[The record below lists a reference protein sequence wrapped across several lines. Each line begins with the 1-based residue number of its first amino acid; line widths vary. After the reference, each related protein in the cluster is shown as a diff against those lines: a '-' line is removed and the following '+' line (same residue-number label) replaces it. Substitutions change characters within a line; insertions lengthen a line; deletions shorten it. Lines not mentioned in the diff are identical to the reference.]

1 MPRTVLERG
10 KTGNGVAELQQ
21 LLTDI
26 GFVTG
31 VDGRFGALTEATV
44 KRFQRSRLLDDDGI
58 VGPKTWAALETAI
71 ATQGSKDRLAA
82 AGDIAVLE
90 AERIWKMDIIDPPSA
105 AQIHE
110 FSRKTIDNF
119 IRSSEGCGWSWDT
132 PYQYNHHGREWC
144 TAFVMWCWAR
154 GGLAL
159 KPHRFTFG
167 MSTWR
172 LDCWARYTAIE
183 TVSAGVK
190 PSHVAPRMIIDLDEH
205 SNALDAVFPDG
216 TIPRA
221 GDILLVGD
229 GTPRY
234 GDHGTL
240 VRSFDPITGIFE
252 TYEGNATGI
261 GPKGNK
267 REGVIRAM
275 RRVGGSGY
283 AARRVI
289 RPSIADLV

>member
-1 MPRTVLERG
+1 MRLVLERDN
-10 KTGNGVAELQQ
+10 TGDAVAELQQ
-21 LLTDI
+21 MLSDV

-31 VDGRFGALTEATV
+31 VDGRFGAITQAAV
-44 KRFQRSRLLDDDGI
+44 KHFQRSRMLLDDGI
-58 VGPKTWAALETAI
+58 VGPKTWAALENAL
-71 ATQGSKDRLAA
+71 AKRGSKDRLAA

-90 AERIWKMDIIDPPSA
+90 ADRIWKLDIIDPPNS

-119 IRSSEGCGWSWDT
+119 IRSTEGCGWGWDA

-154 GGLAL
+154 GGLEL
-159 KPHRFTFG
+159 SPTRTVGG

-172 LDCWARYTAIE
+172 LDCWARYQPVLGNPTGKEPGAP
-183 TVSAGVK
+183 VV
-190 PSHVAPRMIIDLDEH
+190 PRMIIDLNEH
-205 SNALDAVFPDG
+205 STAMDARFPDG

-240 VRSFDPITGIFE
+240 VRSFDPIVGVFDTF
-252 TYEGNATGI
+252 EGNATGI

-267 REGVIRAM
+267 REGVIKATRY
-275 RRVGGSGY
+275 VGGRGF

-289 RPSIADLV
+289 RPSLADLV